1 MKGRCRHLVP
11 AVTGEYDVTLLEDE
25 LACVI
30 DSVYSLEFCAPDLRL
45 GLVSPHAFSSRSTSA
60 KFQQAKNA
68 RNSADRL

>member
-11 AVTGEYDVTLLEDE
+11 AVTGEYDETLLEDE

-30 DSVYSLEFCAPDLRL
+30 DSVYSLEFLRL

>member
-11 AVTGEYDVTLLEDE
+11 VVTGEYDETLLEIE
-25 LACVI
+25 LACV
-30 DSVYSLEFCAPDLRL
+30 VYSVEFCAPDLRL